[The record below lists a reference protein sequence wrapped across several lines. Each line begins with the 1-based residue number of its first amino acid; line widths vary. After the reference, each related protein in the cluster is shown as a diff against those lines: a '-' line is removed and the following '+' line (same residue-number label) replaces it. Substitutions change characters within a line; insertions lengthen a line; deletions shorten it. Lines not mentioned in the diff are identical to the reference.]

1 MNYIYDQKRTQKL
14 QVYVADIFE
23 LVRYKMLIQINKDS
37 RLRGSWFH
45 IFFKAKRK
53 QQVMDMNCDEEKA
66 LDQKVS
72 MRLGLILQR
81 EDKGRKDHSDEK
93 AAKIRNLSDRQ
104 VQKMMHIY

>member
-1 MNYIYDQKRTQKL
+1 MYYNEKRQQSYDS
-14 QVYVADIFE
+14 
-23 LVRYKMLIQINKDS
+23 VRDHA
-37 RLRGSWFH
+37 RRA
-45 IFFKAKRK
+45 AKRK

-104 VQKMMHIY
+104 VQKMMNIYFAR

>member
-1 MNYIYDQKRTQKL
+1 
-14 QVYVADIFE
+14 
-23 LVRYKMLIQINKDS
+23 
-37 RLRGSWFH
+37 
-45 IFFKAKRK
+45 
-53 QQVMDMNCDEEKA
+53 MDMNCDEEKA

-104 VQKMMHIY
+104 VKKDDALLFHEINPFYSRVAKSKNSMRSLSDLGLTRS

>member
-1 MNYIYDQKRTQKL
+1 MIKKRTQKL
-14 QVYVADIFE
+14 QVYVADIFD
-23 LVRYKMLIQINKDS
+23 LVRYKMFS
-37 RLRGSWFH
+37 RKYLKLTRIHDCVGVDFKY
-45 IFFKAKRK
+45 FLKAKRK